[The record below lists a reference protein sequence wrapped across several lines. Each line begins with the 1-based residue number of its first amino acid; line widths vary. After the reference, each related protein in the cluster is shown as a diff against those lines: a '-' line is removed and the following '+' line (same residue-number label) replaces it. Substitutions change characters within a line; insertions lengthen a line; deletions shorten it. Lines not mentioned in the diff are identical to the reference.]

1 MTDGRATVSVAQVD
15 EPAPLRGALYWLALG
30 TFAIGTEGFMIAAIL
45 PDIAVDLA
53 ISVPLAGS
61 LMSVF
66 ALAYALS
73 SPVLT
78 ALTGRIARPK
88 LLLGA
93 MTIFSLANVV
103 AASTHTYSGLAAAR
117 VLLACAAGLYTPN
130 ANALAGALVSPE
142 RRGRAIAIVNGGL
155 SLAIAVGVPLGAVV
169 GNRLGWRMT
178 FVGVAVMSAAAA
190 VGLLVGLPA
199 RAGAGTATATLRERV
214 RVVRQPR
221 VAPTLLVT
229 TIWAVGTYAV
239 YSFIA
244 PFLLAATPLRGS
256 QVGYALFLWGAAAFV
271 GLIVGGNATDKVG
284 VRVVIRTSLVLLT
297 LALAGLS
304 TVAHVLPPAIA
315 LAPVLLAMVAW
326 ASSAWAFFPA
336 QQTGLIQIVGVEL
349 APIVLSLNA
358 SFMYLGFSFGA
369 AIGSFTLL
377 HATVTKLGWVG
388 AVCELA
394 AVTLFLKIR
403 AATRVQG
410 TLAGEKAL
418 PCIIN

>member
-1 MTDGRATVSVAQVD
+1 
-15 EPAPLRGALYWLALG
+15 
-30 TFAIGTEGFMIAAIL
+30 
-45 PDIAVDLA
+45 
-53 ISVPLAGS
+53 
-61 LMSVF
+61 
-66 ALAYALS
+66 
-73 SPVLT
+73 
-78 ALTGRIARPK
+78 
-88 LLLGA
+88 

-103 AASTHTYSGLAAAR
+103 AASTHTYPGLAAAR

-130 ANALAGALVSPE
+130 ANALASALVPPE

-155 SLAIAVGVPLGAVV
+155 SVAIAIGVPLGAVV

-190 VGLLVGLPA
+190 VGLLAGLPA
-199 RAGAGTATATLRERV
+199 RAGAGMVTATLRERI

-229 TIWAVGTYAV
+229 TVWAVGSYAV

-244 PFLLAATPLRGS
+244 PFLSAATPLRGS
-256 QVGYALFLWGAAAFV
+256 QVGYALFLWGAAACV
-271 GLIVGGNATDKVG
+271 GLIIGGNATDKVG
-284 VRVVIRTSLVLLT
+284 VRVVVRASLGVLA

-315 LAPVLLAMVAW
+315 LAPVLLAMIAW

-336 QQTGLIQIVGVEL
+336 QQTGLIQIVGVKL

-358 SFMYLGFSFGA
+358 SFMYLGFSIGA
-369 AIGSFTLL
+369 AIGSFTLI

-394 AVTLFLKIR
+394 ALTLFLKIR

-418 PCIIN
+418 PCAII